1 MGLFKLNDSVVDIQR
16 CQITRNERVI
26 SVEPKVMD
34 VLHILCEHSGEVVSQ
49 QELHERLWPGTTFN
63 SSSIQRCI
71 ALLRKSLGEKANGS
85 SIIIT
90 HPKRGYSIGVSI
102 QPHTLTTKTSRAL
115 LKAPKV
121 IFGLLGGFLLLV
133 MFVLMLKPN
142 GSEDLAFNQFTPL
155 TSNSSNEYLPTYSSS
170 GIYVA
175 FVREGVSGRQQVL
188 VKDLTTEKEMS
199 ISGHFS
205 NLKSISWAY
214 QDNGITIVH
223 KEGTVNKIELF
234 TFNPIAKLLAKEPLE
249 LFNSSDE
256 IQSKVEWLS
265 ETDIIFAVKNDDQKY
280 LILQYNIV
288 QQDNVTVH
296 QFSNADIDLIDIA
309 LSPGRT
315 ELAIALSEKGN
326 QYPLVM
332 LELASDKL
340 SQLVTIENGI
350 HSISWHPSGDSIL
363 ISSREKLLDVSLAGD
378 IEQIPISNY
387 KMIKSA
393 SYSTLADQMIMELG
407 SYDIDIIE
415 LKLDANAKTSRVVNT
430 DALDLFPLYSPRNNQ
445 FVYQSNRRGFFQ
457 LFLKESGEERA
468 LFFNPDQEEFF
479 GFSWSPDGEQ
489 IALATTHNIY
499 IFDAVTFKEISVT
512 PLEHKIYI
520 RDWFNSSDA
529 LLVNVIVDEKSM
541 PAKYYLNT
549 GEVETFA
556 SISVSCSAIDDDDNV
571 YYNHN
576 NQIVKVDNNNHTS
589 LFWHPEVGDIEN
601 IVVSKYHLTTQVN
614 GASGSQYWQV
624 ELNTANDKS
633 ILKSLNQDLTIS
645 DISANGDSILFY
657 SSFISKH
664 ELVVLSMVN

>member
-1 MGLFKLNDSVVDIQR
+1 MGLYKLNDSVVDIER
-16 CQITRNERVI
+16 CQITRNELVI

-49 QELHERLWPGTTFN
+49 QELHDRLWPGTTFN

-71 ALLRKSLGEKANGS
+71 ALLRKSLGEKANDS

-102 QPHTLTTKTSRAL
+102 QSHTLTTKTPRAS
-115 LKAPKV
+115 LKEPKV
-121 IFGLLGGFLLLV
+121 IFGLLAGFFLLV
-133 MFVLMLKPN
+133 MLVFILRTN
-142 GSEDLAFNQFTPL
+142 GSEGISFNQLTPL

-175 FVREGVSGRQQVL
+175 FVRESVSGHQQVL
-188 VKDLTTEKEMS
+188 IKDLTTEKEMS
-199 ISGHFS
+199 ISRHFS

-214 QDNGITIVH
+214 QDNGLTVVH
-223 KEGTVNKIELF
+223 KEGSVNRVELF
-234 TFNPIAKLLAKEPLE
+234 TFNPIAKQLAKEPVG
-249 LFNSSDE
+249 LFNSSAE

-265 ETDIIFAVKNDDQKY
+265 ETDIIFAIKNDDQKY
-280 LILQYNIV
+280 VILQYNIV
-288 QQDNVTVH
+288 QEGNVIVH
-296 QFSNADIDLIDIA
+296 QFADDDIDLIDIA

-315 ELAIALSEKGN
+315 ELAMALSEKGN

-332 LELASDKL
+332 LELATGKL
-340 SQLVTIENGI
+340 RQLITIENGI
-350 HSISWHPSGDSIL
+350 HSISWHPSDSSIL
-363 ISSREKLLDVSLAGD
+363 ISSREKLFNVSLAGD

-415 LKLDANAKTSRVVNT
+415 LKLDSNTKTSRVVNT
-430 DALDLFPLYSPRNNQ
+430 DALDLFPLYSPRDNK

-457 LFLKESGEERA
+457 LFLNETGEERA
-468 LFFNPDQEEFF
+468 LFLNPDQEEFF
-479 GFSWSPDGEQ
+479 GFSWSPDGER

-499 IFDAVTFKEISVT
+499 IFDAATFKEISVT
-512 PLEHKIYI
+512 SLAHKIYL

-541 PAKYYLNT
+541 PAKYSLNT

-556 SISVSCSAIDDDDNV
+556 SISVSCSAIDEDDNI

-576 NQIVKVDNNNHTS
+576 NQIVKVDNNNQTS
-589 LFWHPEVGDIEN
+589 LFWHPETGDIEN
-601 IVVSKYHLTTQVN
+601 IVVSKHHLITQVN
-614 GASGSQYWQV
+614 DASGSQYWQV
-624 ELNTANDKS
+624 ELNTANDKP
-633 ILKSLNQDLTIS
+633 ILKSLSQELTIS
-645 DISANGDSILFY
+645 DVTHNGDSVLFY
-657 SSFISKH
+657 SSFTSNK